1 MNRTES
7 PQRVA
12 IDLSVENPL
21 DTVNR
26 TALARAVGIDVSVI
40 SRLLRR
46 QRTVQIHTFKRIAGA
61 LGMTMDDLYG
71 MLYK

>member
-26 TALARAVGIDVSVI
+26 TALARVVGIDVSVI

-46 QRTVQIHTFKRIAGA
+46 QRTVQVHTFKRIAGA

-71 MLYK
+71 MLYG

>member
-12 IDLSVENPL
+12 IDLSAENPL
-21 DTVNR
+21 DTVSR

-46 QRTVQIHTFKRIAGA
+46 QRTVQVHTFKRIAGA
-61 LGMTMDDLYG
+61 LGTTMDDLYR